1 MVNKQWFSTSSR
13 LQLEDLKK
21 VYGLVEPVK
30 ILNSVLSKKENSEVS
45 SFIKQ
50 NVSDFI
56 GHKTLYE
63 TTQKKW
69 STVDSMNEPAEP

>member
-1 MVNKQWFSTSSR
+1 M
-13 LQLEDLKK
+13 EDLKNI
-21 VYGLVEPVK
+21 YGVVEPVK
-30 ILNSVLSKKENSEVS
+30 FLNSVLSKKENSDVS

-69 STVDSMNEPAEP
+69 STVDSMNQAAEP

>member
-1 MVNKQWFSTSSR
+1 MVNKQWFSTSR
-13 LQLEDLKK
+13 IQLEDLKNI
-21 VYGLVEPVK
+21 YGLVEPVK
-30 ILNSVLSKKENSEVS
+30 ILNSVLNKKENSEVS

-63 TTQKKW
+63 TT
-69 STVDSMNEPAEP
+69 

>member
-1 MVNKQWFSTSSR
+1 M
-13 LQLEDLKK
+13 
-21 VYGLVEPVK
+21 
-30 ILNSVLSKKENSEVS
+30 S

-69 STVDSMNEPAEP
+69 STVDSRKETAEPQSGRNLENREISIGDYNFIDEPWSSTNKAKLGSGS